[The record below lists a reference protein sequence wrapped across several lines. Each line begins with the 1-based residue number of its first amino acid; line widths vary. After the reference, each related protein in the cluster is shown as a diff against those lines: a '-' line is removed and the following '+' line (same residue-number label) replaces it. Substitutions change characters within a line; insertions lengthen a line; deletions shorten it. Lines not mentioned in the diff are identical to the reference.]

1 MLKIRLQGNKKELR
15 RMMKLLKK
23 IRGTRLTTLRILCSV
38 IITNFIA
45 YI

>member
-15 RMMKLLKK
+15 RMMKLLRK
-23 IRGTRLTTLRILCSV
+23 IRDARLTTLRILCSV